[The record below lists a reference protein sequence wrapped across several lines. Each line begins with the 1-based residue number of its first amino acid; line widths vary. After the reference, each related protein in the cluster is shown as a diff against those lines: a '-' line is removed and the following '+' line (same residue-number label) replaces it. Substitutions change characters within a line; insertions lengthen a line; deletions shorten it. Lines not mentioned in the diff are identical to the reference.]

1 MSKKITFKEL
11 QDFVANIDY
20 IDEESYPINFKV
32 DENSFSCG
40 ICDEIYSH
48 GESLDYNREGQYLLN
63 SNGDCLDLQDPDMM
77 IYDEIGNMLKE
88 KCNITD
94 TSTIILLKGSFN
106 GDSLEYIDE
115 DECIDNTYF
124 EEHRKMIES

>member
-32 DENSFSCG
+32 DGNSFSCG